1 MSSRNIRGSALALL
15 SMLSLLFSAA
25 AMAQAVDHYEYE
37 KDRIYPVRTGLGL
50 TTQIELS
57 PNEKILDYST
67 GFSSGWELTRR
78 ENVFYLKPKNVD
90 VDTNMMV
97 RTETHSYIFELKV
110 VATDWRQLEQARR
123 AGVQYKIAFVYPNDT
138 VFGVAQEAVEEE
150 AKPLLSSEL
159 AKDRQYNFN
168 YSYSTSKAKKM
179 GWLIPVNAYD
189 DGRFTYLKLPNSPEY
204 KTGIFPA
211 VFGRETEYGEDFVV
225 NTTVEGNTLIVH
237 GTHRTWS
244 SATATSSSACEEREE
259 MSQQNTPGNDPNN
272 GRDESQSPYG
282 AQGASDAQSNPYFGT
297 TQAEPAPDLD
307 AAAPQLRSA
316 EEQRLNRKALLFL
329 GGIVVLLVA
338 MGFLLFRKGQDDKDA
353 VQKVPDV
360 ARVSTPTLPDAVQ
373 TSPVPSQA
381 MQPVDPIPM
390 TPPLPPPPLDS
401 TPLFVP
407 QSDSAR
413 EMDRGPTLLDRRIGS
428 GSGWVVVMDRMATG
442 AMAAAAWMSTPCHAG
457 PAAQQS
463 GGAGRFAAARTSR
476 MSPAPPTS
484 RAPMRCWCV
493 APTCVAY
500 WKPAS
505 SPISPAIPRAC

>member
-211 VFGRETEYGEDFVV
+211 VFGDRKSVV
-225 NTTVEGNTLIVH
+225 
-237 GTHRTWS
+237 
-244 SATATSSSACEEREE
+244 
-259 MSQQNTPGNDPNN
+259 
-272 GRDESQSPYG
+272 
-282 AQGASDAQSNPYFGT
+282 
-297 TQAEPAPDLD
+297 
-307 AAAPQLRSA
+307 
-316 EEQRLNRKALLFL
+316 
-329 GGIVVLLVA
+329 
-338 MGFLLFRKGQDDKDA
+338 
-353 VQKVPDV
+353 
-360 ARVSTPTLPDAVQ
+360 
-373 TSPVPSQA
+373 
-381 MQPVDPIPM
+381 
-390 TPPLPPPPLDS
+390 
-401 TPLFVP
+401 
-407 QSDSAR
+407 
-413 EMDRGPTLLDRRIGS
+413 
-428 GSGWVVVMDRMATG
+428 
-442 AMAAAAWMSTPCHAG
+442 
-457 PAAQQS
+457 
-463 GGAGRFAAARTSR
+463 
-476 MSPAPPTS
+476 
-484 RAPMRCWCV
+484 
-493 APTCVAY
+493 
-500 WKPAS
+500 
-505 SPISPAIPRAC
+505 